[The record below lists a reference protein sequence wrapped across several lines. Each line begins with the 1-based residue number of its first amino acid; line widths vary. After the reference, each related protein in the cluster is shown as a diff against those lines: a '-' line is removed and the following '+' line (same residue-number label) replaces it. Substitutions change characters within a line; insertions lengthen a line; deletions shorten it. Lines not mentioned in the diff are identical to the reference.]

1 MCSSIVDAFLGE
13 YLRVLV
19 LLTFTVTNSGIH
31 IHVFSQLSA
40 RQESLMA
47 YLPGYNLGCPD
58 KRAELIIEKNGKKVE
73 CNFNIFD

>member
-13 YLRVLV
+13 YLRVIV

-40 RQESLMA
+40 RQESLILA
-47 YLPGYNLGCPD
+47 WLQLILGCLD
-58 KRAELIIEKNGKKVE
+58 KSGELII
-73 CNFNIFD
+73 